1 MGNFKRLLECQVV
14 QRTVCPKLS
23 ISVRGKLEDTSNDAN
38 LRHCLKYCDERR
50 VVCDSHEKLTPEN
63 LHLVT
68 IPKFI

>member
-1 MGNFKRLLECQVV
+1 MPGSTKDCM
-14 QRTVCPKLS
+14 PKV

-50 VVCDSHEKLTPEN
+50 VACDSHEKLTPEN
-63 LHLVT
+63 LNLVT